1 MEEDERISVRIG
13 EKSPSELEDEKAR
26 DLSTIE
32 LLELVHERTLC
43 QSHCEEQREAG
54 KNSDSHIHSNKDSSM
69 NELDISYSDFI
80 LWVKENY
87 GDELVDNMDDCD
99 LENMQSVMRER
110 NRYEK
115 IDMMTFAIHQ
125 LADHGYDHLLQEAEQ
140 RIDGKLLGALRT
152 YLKEKM
158 EDSKHRTEIKVA
170 DLVEVTS
177 PEVRMGDKGD
187 DEEEESVLM
196 YM

>member
-1 MEEDERISVRIG
+1 MEEDENISVRIG

-32 LLELVHERTLC
+32 LLELLHERTLC

-54 KNSDSHIHSNKDSSM
+54 KDGSSHIHSNKDSSM
-69 NELDISYSDFI
+69 DELDVSYSDFI

-87 GDELVDNMDDCD
+87 GNEFVDNMDDCD
-99 LENMQSVMRER
+99 LENMQSVMMER

-125 LADHGYDHLLQEAEQ
+125 LADHGYDHLLQEAEK
-140 RIDGKLLGALRT
+140 RIDGKLLGVLRT
-152 YLKEKM
+152 FLKENMNGGDGRANLKSSDFIDVTKSKVKM
-158 EDSKHRTEIKVA
+158 PKKDE
-170 DLVEVTS
+170 
-177 PEVRMGDKGD
+177 D
-187 DEEEESVLM
+187 DEEKDTLM
-196 YM
+196 YG